1 MKALVIRPYC
11 HPVVEELPDLKAMQ
25 ECVGGYIQAIYPW
38 PGVEAALVCDEEGLY
53 HDADWNRYICDG
65 VAIKGTFFICGLGA
79 ENFEDL
85 PEDLLERFRKEF
97 HEPEV
102 FLRTQNGIAVMNIH
116 GMKACMRC

>member
-1 MKALVIRPYC
+1 MLVVRPYC
-11 HPVVEELPDLKAMQ
+11 YPVVEELPDLKAMQ

-53 HDADWNRYICDG
+53 HDASWNRYICDG

-85 PEDLLERFRKEF
+85 PEDLLEKFRKEY
-97 HEPEV
+97 HEPEA
-102 FLRTQNGIAVMNIH
+102 FIPTQNGIAVMNIH
-116 GMKACMRC
+116 GMKAFIRC